1 MHIEMKITIIIQ
13 LNPTK
18 PKEEISHVEPH
29 ILNTFKSS
37 STFTL
42 NCLHITVYIPSAL
55 WLRTEAY

>member
-1 MHIEMKITIIIQ
+1 MHIETQITIIIQ

-37 STFTL
+37 SKLTL
-42 NCLHITVYIPSAL
+42 NCLHISVYIPSAL